1 MIRERW
7 QRYWRQRRETKLLAT
22 ASHRGW
28 TLALLEAHAS
38 VLERR
43 LRQPHMRAL
52 ADRVVDLDPSTE
64 AFADVGDRPQVLLD
78 RLLVA
83 TRSFIDEERALTQ
96 GFADFAAAYGRA
108 GSEAVERRLMIDHL
122 TTTVRDP
129 RARQADIA
137 ALDRHLAFDALRER
151 SAAAILRASATA
163 EVGLSIWGRAVA
175 ASMPAPRTAWA
186 SATLEAAVGVAAQA
200 LATPRWQVRLCG
212 LEAAVAVAGA
222 YGALDDTPRPALLEA
237 LAAIEATALDHNQH
251 AWIQAR
257 ALELLVLCAPARGRA
272 RLLQR
277 LFTPSFDQRA
287 DFLVRRLAIDLA
299 GRRLPAVELM
309 PLLRRLVERPDP
321 SEAVRMMMADAIR
334 QLPLGDAV
342 VALAG
347 DATRPLDPSFRVR
360 ATTAIALRRLGTAA
374 LAVAPPDAAAT
385 VGVVEGLCRYLA
397 AERAP
402 FTLGVMCEEL
412 AELVGEIEASTL
424 SAEVR
429 ATCASHSAAT
439 LAAVVRDEAIF
450 PRAAEA
456 AAAALDAITR
466 DRTADRRAL
475 TTALAT
481 EIGRIPAGHR
491 RTFSIARWP
500 ARLQAAVREHESLGR
515 VLADLARR
523 DWGLDVRVRGD
534 RLTVWRGD
542 RFRRRA
548 WRVLHELR
556 NPAPNKRQAF
566 RHTVGRAYAGAVR
579 AHPGNLDEATATTV
593 PGERVAVD
601 SEGSWC
607 RHLPLVDDLLD
618 LPLRG
623 GSVDVASSFGIAR
636 IHAPPTLRA
645 RLRARVVLSRRYR
658 TWANLR
664 LASLRATEPRERR
677 RYLEAAA
684 QELGIRV
691 EFLPLRDE
699 THALA
704 LHGSVRTLFPEP
716 AVAVTALAT
725 LGPLTAAREWLA
737 SNSYYFGS
745 ATENSQRALTLFLT
759 GLTSVFVARG
769 YQKRRQIEA
778 ARAAVPLT
786 IGGWGTRGK
795 SGTERLKAAMFD
807 GLGFNVFVKTTGCE
821 AMFIHSAPLQKPV
834 EIFIYRPY
842 DKATIW
848 EQMNMIR
855 LASRLHADVFMWEC
869 MALNPKYVQLLQ
881 HDWMRDDLVTL
892 TNSYPDHEDI
902 QGPVG
907 FNVAQVITEFIPK
920 RSTLITSEMQY
931 LPLFA
936 DRARARGTTMY
947 AITDRDAELISDEVL
962 DLFPY
967 REHPRNIA
975 LVGRMA
981 EELGLER
988 SFAQILMAANVV
1000 PDLGV
1005 LKAYPR
1011 CRVRGRYLTFVCGN
1025 SANERTGFINNW
1037 RRMKCDQLS
1046 MTDTPTKLVVTVVNN
1061 RADRVSRSE
1070 VFARILVRDV
1080 AFDRHVLIGTNLKGL
1095 RGFLNVALA
1104 DYLGELQLVVS
1115 DDFASDA
1122 PATMPLTRLDRELGN
1137 LRIPAAT
1144 ADALLLRIASYARHA
1159 ELDPA
1164 PAEAPLRGAIDRL
1177 LVDAAADL
1185 SLASIRRQVDGDA
1198 GLTAALEAMPTTP
1211 PAELDPPESVEPAT
1225 KADVLE
1231 HARIEIARVMLRARL
1246 ERAIR
1251 GVAEGRQGAAAASFQ
1266 AAFNAAYTEA
1276 FWAQIVVIDDAGASG
1291 DQIIDR
1297 CARAVPPGSD
1307 VVLMGTQ
1314 NIKGTGL
1321 DFVYR
1326 WLALDA
1332 VVLGI
1337 AQLQGTRLDDRGP
1350 ALTELEAFADH
1361 GLVDAGYARVAL
1373 TRPIAPPLT
1382 VDQEA
1387 ARQRILAK
1395 CQAVYER
1402 RKAGLTAAKQA
1413 GWQQKAAA
1421 YVEGAV
1427 DYLDSIYRTKA
1438 AGHIID
1444 DLVAMRI
1451 SHNRASI
1458 EMRDLVGRLK
1468 GGWLYKGV
1476 QKRLT
1481 RKR

>member
-1 MIRERW
+1 
-7 QRYWRQRRETKLLAT
+7 
-22 ASHRGW
+22 
-28 TLALLEAHAS
+28 
-38 VLERR
+38 VL
-43 LRQPHMRAL
+43 
-52 ADRVVDLDPSTE
+52 
-64 AFADVGDRPQVLLD
+64 
-78 RLLVA
+78 
-83 TRSFIDEERALTQ
+83 
-96 GFADFAAAYGRA
+96 
-108 GSEAVERRLMIDHL
+108 
-122 TTTVRDP
+122 
-129 RARQADIA
+129 
-137 ALDRHLAFDALRER
+137 
-151 SAAAILRASATA
+151 
-163 EVGLSIWGRAVA
+163 
-175 ASMPAPRTAWA
+175 
-186 SATLEAAVGVAAQA
+186 
-200 LATPRWQVRLCG
+200 
-212 LEAAVAVAGA
+212 
-222 YGALDDTPRPALLEA
+222 
-237 LAAIEATALDHNQH
+237 
-251 AWIQAR
+251 
-257 ALELLVLCAPARGRA
+257 
-272 RLLQR
+272 
-277 LFTPSFDQRA
+277 
-287 DFLVRRLAIDLA
+287 
-299 GRRLPAVELM
+299 
-309 PLLRRLVERPDP
+309 
-321 SEAVRMMMADAIR
+321 
-334 QLPLGDAV
+334 
-342 VALAG
+342 
-347 DATRPLDPSFRVR
+347 
-360 ATTAIALRRLGTAA
+360 
-374 LAVAPPDAAAT
+374 
-385 VGVVEGLCRYLA
+385 
-397 AERAP
+397 
-402 FTLGVMCEEL
+402 CEEL
-412 AELVGEIEASTL
+412 AGLLADVEASAL
-424 SAEVR
+424 PDDVR
-429 ATCASHSAAT
+429 ADLAARATAT
-439 LAAVVRDEAIF
+439 LAGVVRDDGIF

-456 AAAALDAITR
+456 AAAGIEAIAR
-466 DRTADRRAL
+466 ERAHDRRAL
-475 TTALAT
+475 TRALAA
-481 EIGRIPAGHR
+481 EITRIPAGGR
-491 RTFSIARWP
+491 RAFSIKRWSP
-500 ARLQAAVREHESLGR
+500 ALQAALRHREGLGR
-515 VLADLARR
+515 VLADLARQ
-523 DWGLDVRVRGD
+523 DWGLDVRVRGN
-534 RLTVWRGD
+534 RVVVWRGD

-566 RHTVGRAYAGAVR
+566 RHTVGRAYQGAVR

-601 SEGSWC
+601 SEGTWC

-623 GSVDVASSFGIAR
+623 GSVDVASSFGTAR
-636 IHAPPTLRA
+636 IHAPPTLWG
-645 RLRARVVLSRRYR
+645 RLRARAVLSRRYR
-658 TWANLR
+658 AWANLR

-684 QELGIRV
+684 QELGIRT
-691 EFLPLRDE
+691 EFLPLRDDAA
-699 THALA
+699 ALA
-704 LHGSVRTLFPEP
+704 LHGSVETLFPTSAARALP
-716 AVAVTALAT
+716 AGPVALAT
-725 LGPLTAAREWLA
+725 LGPLAAAREWLSA
-737 SNSYYFGS
+737 NSYYFES
-745 ATENSQRALTLFLT
+745 ATENSQRALTLFIT
-759 GLTSVFVARG
+759 GLASVFVVRG

-807 GLGFNVFVKTTGCE
+807 GLGYNVFVKTTGCE

-848 EQMNMIR
+848 EQMAMIR

-936 DRARARGTTMY
+936 DRARARGTTMH

-988 SFAQILMAANVV
+988 TYAQMLMAANVV

-1046 MTDTPTKLVVTVVNN
+1046 MTEAPTRLVVTVVNN

-1104 DYLGELQLVVS
+1104 DYLAEVQLVVS
-1115 DDFASDA
+1115 EDFAA
-1122 PATMPLTRLDRELGN
+1122 AEPATMPLARLDRELSN
-1137 LRIPAAT
+1137 LRIPPAT
-1144 ADALLLRIASYARHA
+1144 VEALWCRLDSIARHA
-1159 ELDPA
+1159 DLDAA
-1164 PAEAPLRGAIDRL
+1164 PARAALEAAIGRL
-1177 LVDAAADL
+1177 LADPGTAT
-1185 SLASIRRQVDGDA
+1185 SLAELRRLVDSDGA
-1198 GLTAALEAMPTTP
+1198 LTAALDGLTP
-1211 PAELDPPESVEPAT
+1211 PSQVPSGADLDPPESVEPAT
-1225 KADVLE
+1225 KADALDHV
-1231 HARIEIARVMLRARL
+1231 RFEIARVVLRARL
-1246 ERAIR
+1246 ERAVR
-1251 GVAEGRQGAAAASFQ
+1251 AVADGRQAAAAASFQ
-1266 AAFNAAYTEA
+1266 ATFVAAYTEA
-1276 FWAQIVVIDDAGASG
+1276 FWSQIVVIDDAGASG

-1307 VVLMGTQ
+1307 VILMGTQ

-1337 AQLQGTRLDDRGP
+1337 SQLHGSRLDDRGP

-1373 TRPIAPPLT
+1373 ARPISPPLSP
-1382 VDQEA
+1382 DQEA

-1413 GWQQKAAA
+1413 GWQQKVAA

-1427 DYLDSIYRTKA
+1427 DYLDSIHRTKA
-1438 AGHIID
+1438 AGRIID

-1476 QKRLT
+1476 QKRLA
-1481 RKR
+1481 RRGR